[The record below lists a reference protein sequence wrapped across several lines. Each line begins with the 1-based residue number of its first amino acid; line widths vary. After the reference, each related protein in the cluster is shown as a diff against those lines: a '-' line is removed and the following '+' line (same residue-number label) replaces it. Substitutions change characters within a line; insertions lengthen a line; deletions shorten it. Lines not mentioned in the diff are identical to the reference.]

1 MKMAV
6 HRRVTLPNMSN
17 VPFNPNRPNTL
28 EQERLDFER
37 NQLNAILKSLSVEE
51 AAPKE
56 KHVRTLI
63 MGTYSTQGGSVFLR
77 YVKDYASL
85 HANEVVLWKFLV
97 ILYRVLQDGQAN
109 VVKDTFEEIP
119 FLDQMS
125 KYHRNSRTE
134 FASYGRL
141 STILGQLVI
150 NKLKFFHKYPDMPPS
165 FAVKDNTLSSFD
177 TSKNFELAIDLLDL
191 LESIIQVGE
200 KKSIQYFCMKSLFVQ
215 DIKETATF

>member
-1 MKMAV
+1 MAV
-6 HRRVTLPNMSN
+6 HRRVTLPNLSN

-37 NQLNAILKSLSVEE
+37 NQLNAILKSLSVDE

-63 MGTYSTQGGSVFLR
+63 VGTYSTQGGTVFLR

-109 VVKDTFEEIP
+109 VVKDIFEDIP
-119 FLDQMS
+119 FIDQMS

-141 STILGQLVI
+141 SATFGQLI
-150 NKLKFFHKYPDMPPS
+150 ISKLKFFHKYPDLPAN
-165 FAVKDNTLSSFD
+165 FVLKETTLMSFD
-177 TSKNFELAIDLLDL
+177 ASKNFELAIDLLDL
-191 LESIIQVGE
+191 LESIIQVTIC
-200 KKSIQYFCMKSLFVQ
+200 KLI
-215 DIKETATF
+215 II

>member
-6 HRRVTLPNMSN
+6 HRRVTLPNLSN

-109 VVKDTFEEIP
+109 VVKDTFEDIP
-119 FLDQMS
+119 FIDQMS

-141 STILGQLVI
+141 SAILGQLVI
-150 NKLKFFHKYPDMPPS
+150 NKLKFFQKYPDMPCN
-165 FAVKDNTLSSFD
+165 FAVKDNTLSAFD

-191 LESIIQVGE
+191 LESIIQVSQ
-200 KKSIQYFCMKSLFVQ
+200 KNQTLFSSYKWMFAQDMKGTVIL
-215 DIKETATF
+215 